1 MIVKAELKC
10 SKCKKEAEY
19 NSDEIEFDHVICKNC
34 GAKIG
39 VIKYLAATSLD
50 YDSIKGTVYR
60 KNPKV
65 KMSKKERRRMRD
77 ESNMDRHGDHRVRL

>member
-1 MIVKAELKC
+1 MIVSAELKC
-10 SKCKKEAEY
+10 SKCKKKDKY
-19 NSDEIEFDHVICKNC
+19 SSTEIEFDHVICKHC
-34 GAKIG
+34 GARIG

-77 ESNMDRHGDHRVRL
+77 ENLLD

>member
-10 SKCKKEAEY
+10 SKCKKKAEY
-19 NSDEIEFDHVICKNC
+19 TSAEIEFDHVICKNC

-39 VIKYLAATSLD
+39 VIKYLAATSLN

-65 KMSKKERRRMRD
+65 KMSKKDRRRMRD
-77 ESNMDRHGDHRVRL
+77 EANLD

>member
-1 MIVKAELKC
+1 MIVKAELECK
-10 SKCKKEAEY
+10 KCKKKAEY
-19 NSDEIEFDHVICKNC
+19 NSAEIEFDHVICKSC

-39 VIKYLAATSLD
+39 VIKYLVATSFD

-65 KMSKKERRRMRD
+65 KMSKKERRRMKY
-77 ESNMDRHGDHRVRL
+77 ESNLD